1 MTPEQLTT
9 LLDGLATAADVV
21 EAIDDGALQQ
31 RHGWDLAGWHYDLV
45 PWGVRF
51 TRQDASGQEAA
62 VVAVLA
68 HQAAEPSHAARTVV
82 LVG

>member
-1 MTPEQLTT
+1 MTPEQLTA

-21 EAIDDGALQQ
+21 DAIDDGALQG
-31 RHGWDLAGWHYDLV
+31 RRGWDLAGWRYDLV

-51 TRQDASGQEAA
+51 TRRDTGGQETA

-68 HQAAEPSHAARTVV
+68 HQAAEPRRVAGTVV